1 MQPSKIKEVIRYIK
15 YGHDTWIL
23 PHWEDFAGDMDKEID
38 SLQRGYEDYI
48 KPSKE
53 VESD

>member
-53 VESD
+53 EDND